1 MEKDKNINENI
12 KLFDNLAKFYDYPLL
27 QYWLKQFHKPVLNY
41 IDYSR
46 KSKILD
52 ISCGTGELL
61 NSIRKRDKN
70 GKLELY
76 GIDLTANMLKV
87 ARKKLSKEVILKRGD
102 VHKLKFP
109 ENCFDY
115 VISTEAFHPYYN

>member
-70 GKLELY
+70 GVL
-76 GIDLTANMLKV
+76 
-87 ARKKLSKEVILKRGD
+87 LSQATGS
-102 VHKLKFP
+102 
-109 ENCFDY
+109 
-115 VISTEAFHPYYN
+115 ISNLI